1 LIEGSLSKKSNSKE
15 KLQIST
21 EVQEFILSL
30 ARKFIEIKASEIND
44 SIENALGDISKFVNS
59 DRCYIY
65 LFEDSQ
71 QRLTLSHKS
80 YRSGIKEKIAQH
92 DQVNGEDFKWF
103 IKPLLE
109 NQAIKIVS
117 VTDLPDKASTL
128 KAIMEVENTQS
139 MIAQPINVN
148 GAVSGFLGLD
158 QVDSEVSFSEEISG
172 LLKLSGDIFASAI
185 HRYDHIAQSMRM
197 EEKYSHLFTE
207 IEDIVFISNPEG
219 RFIDINP
226 AGAKMFGYS
235 SVKEVMDLDIQK
247 AFYVNPKDR
256 EKYKNEM
263 QTKGRVKD
271 YELII
276 KNKKGEDVYV
286 SETSSAVKDEN
297 GVVIAYQGILRD
309 VTYQRQLEHRLFQ
322 AKKMESIGMLA
333 GGIAHDFNNILTTIR
348 GYADLMMMNLKSTDP
363 LFNDVDSIIKG
374 VKRAEDLIR
383 QLLAFSRRQM
393 IEPKVIDINKV
404 ISDLHTMLN
413 RLISDDIAFDLKL
426 REGLAYIKADPI
438 QIQQILVNLVANAN
452 HAINKQ
458 ADKAIGKK
466 IRISTNEIQITKE
479 ETAQY
484 PGSQEG
490 DYIEIEISDTGI
502 GMNEETKQS
511 IFEPFFSTKKEGEGT
526 GLGLATVYGI
536 VKQNKSFIYIDSHK
550 GDGTTFKIFWPFAE
564 VQKRDE
570 TRIDTQIQ
578 IEKRSE
584 TILFV
589 EDDADVRTLAC
600 QALTTFG
607 YSVIEASNG
616 KEALDLVN
624 KEYLIDKIDLVISD
638 IVMPEM
644 NGEELAEHLRDLKS
658 DINILLCSGFTDSRV
673 ATREG
678 GDRGGN
684 HFLPKPY
691 TIKNLEKMIRSILNE
706 SSE

>member
-1 LIEGSLSKKSNSKE
+1 LGKKANAKE
-15 KLQIST
+15 KLRISN
-21 EVQEFILSL
+21 EVQQFILSL
-30 ARKFIEIKASEIND
+30 AHTFIQIKAGEINN
-44 SIENALGDISKFVNS
+44 SIETALGDILKFVNS

-71 QRLTLSHKS
+71 QQLTLTHKS

-103 IKPLLE
+103 INPLLE
-109 NQAIKIVS
+109 NQVIKIAS
-117 VTDLPDKASTL
+117 VTELPAKASTL

-139 MIAQPINVN
+139 MIAQPISIN
-148 GAVSGFLGLD
+148 GSISGFLGLD
-158 QVDSEVSFSEEISG
+158 QVKSEDSFSGEISD
-172 LLKLSGDIFASAI
+172 LLKLSGEIFASAI
-185 HRYDHIAQSMRM
+185 HRRDHIAHNIRM
-197 EEKYSHLFTE
+197 EEKYSHLFSE
-207 IEDIVFISNPEG
+207 IEDIVFISTPEG

-235 SVKEVMDLDIQK
+235 SVKEVMELDIEK
-247 AFYVNPKDR
+247 AFYVKSKDR
-256 EKYKNEM
+256 EKYKKEM
-263 QTKGRVKD
+263 QRKGRVKN

-276 KNKKGEDVYV
+276 KNKNGEDVYV
-286 SETSSAVKDEN
+286 SETSSAVKDKN
-297 GVVIAYQGILRD
+297 GLVIAYQGILRD
-309 VTYQRQLEHRLFQ
+309 VTYQRQLEQRLFQ

-333 GGIAHDFNNILTTIR
+333 GGVAHDFNNILTTIR

-363 LFNDVDSIIKG
+363 LFKDVDSIING
-374 VKRAEDLIR
+374 VKRAEDLTR

-426 REGLAYIKADPI
+426 RKGLAFIKADPV

-452 HAINKQ
+452 HAIKRQN
-458 ADKAIGKK
+458 DKTIGKK

-479 ETAQY
+479 ATAQY
-484 PGSQEG
+484 PGSREG

-502 GMNEETKQS
+502 GMSDETKQS
-511 IFEPFFSTKKEGEGT
+511 IFEPFFSTKKKGEGS

-550 GDGTTFKIFWPFAE
+550 GDGTTFKIFWPLAE
-564 VQKRDE
+564 IQKRDE
-570 TRIDTQIQ
+570 TRVDTKIK
-578 IEKRSE
+578 IEQRSE

-607 YSVIEASNG
+607 YRVIEASNG

-658 DINILLCSGFTDSRV
+658 DIKILLCSGFTDSRV
-673 ATREG
+673 AMRESKSG
-678 GDRGGN
+678 INN

-691 TIKNLEKMIRSILNE
+691 TIKNLESMIRSILND
-706 SSE
+706 SLK